1 MFSHRSPV
9 TSHQSPVTSH
19 QAPVRKKKN
28 LSFVLSSVLTINYH
42 MSFADKLETLKSIR
56 EERGILRAIAFLGDR
71 LLAKLRGKMSY
82 QRWRKQHRLTTAEIQ
97 AAREEIKTW
106 SHLPLF
112 SLLLPVYNVETV
124 WLEKAI
130 QSVKAQIYPHWELC
144 IADDASS
151 AIDIAP
157 FLEKYRKRDRR
168 IKIIFREKNGNISAA
183 SNSALELAE
192 GEYIGLLDHD
202 DELAIDT
209 LFEVAKCLQT
219 HPDADF
225 IYTDEDHIDAQGK
238 HFDPAFKPDWSPE
251 YFHTQMY
258 TCHFGVYST
267 QLVREIGGFRSEF
280 DGAQDYDLVLRLSE
294 KTKNIYHI
302 PKILYHWRAIASS
315 SASGVQGK
323 PQAFQKGKKALESML
338 ARSSYSGFVEETGI
352 AGVFR
357 VRRQLKEDYKVS
369 IIIPSAGK
377 QVQAGEKTVCLLEKC
392 IQSILE
398 KSTYRNFEI
407 IVVDGFDITD
417 EILHRLKGK
426 IELVRDRNSFNFSKR
441 INLGAEHANG
451 EILLILNDDTEAI
464 ASDWLESM
472 LEFAQQE
479 EIGAVGAKLLFPDG
493 KIQHSGVVI
502 VEDVHPMHI
511 FYGYEGAHQGYSF
524 SNVVNRNYIA
534 VTGACLMMRK
544 ALFEQLGGL
553 EEELAL
559 NYNDVDLCLKAH
571 RAGYRNLVTPYAQL
585 SHYGSASR
593 SDRKVKPEERHKL
606 AKKWGKYLQK
616 LGGDP
621 YYNPNFDP
629 NNPNF
634 EL

>member
-1 MFSHRSPV
+1 M
-9 TSHQSPVTSH
+9 
-19 QAPVRKKKN
+19 N
-28 LSFVLSSVLTINYH
+28 LV
-42 MSFADKLETLKSIR
+42 DKLENLKSIQK
-56 EERGILRAIAFLGDR
+56 EQGTLRAIAFLGDR
-71 LLAKLRGKMSY
+71 LLAKLRGKINY
-82 QRWRKQHRLTTAEIQ
+82 QQWRKQHRLAETDIQSARAEI
-97 AAREEIKTW
+97 ATW
-106 SHLPLF
+106 SHCPLF
-112 SLLLPVYNVETV
+112 SILLPVYNVEQV

-130 QSVKAQIYPHWELC
+130 QSVRGQIYPYWQLC

-151 AIDIAP
+151 AAHIRP
-157 FLEKYRKRDRR
+157 LLQKYQESDRR
-168 IKIIFREKNGNISAA
+168 IKVIFRDQNGNISAA
-183 SNSALELAE
+183 SNSALELAT

-202 DELAIDT
+202 DELAIDA
-209 LFEVAKCLQT
+209 LFAVAKLLQT
-219 HPDADF
+219 YPHADF
-225 IYTDEDHIDAQGK
+225 IYTDEDHIDTKGK

-258 TCHFGVYST
+258 TCHFGVYRT

-280 DGAQDYDLVLRLSE
+280 DGAQDYDLVLRLTE

-323 PQAFQKGKKALESML
+323 PDAFQTGKKALESML
-338 ARSSYSGFVEETGI
+338 ERSHYPGFVAETEM

-357 VRRQLKEDYKVS
+357 LRRQLQAESKIS

-377 QVQAGEKTVCLLEKC
+377 QIKEAGKSICLLENC
-392 IQSILE
+392 LQSIQE

-407 IVVDGFDITD
+407 VVVDGWDIPE
-417 EILHRLKGK
+417 EILKRLEGK
-426 IELVRDRNSFNFSKR
+426 LEGKLELVRDRAPFNFSTR
-441 INLGAEHANG
+441 INLGVEKARG
-451 EILLILNDDTEAI
+451 DIILILNDDTQVI
-464 ASDWLESM
+464 TPDWLESM
-472 LEFAQQE
+472 FEFAQQA

-502 VEDVHPMHI
+502 VEDIHPMHV

-524 SNVVNRNYIA
+524 SNLVNRNYIA

-544 ALFEQLGGL
+544 ALFAELQGL
-553 EEELAL
+553 DTEFAL

-571 RAGYRNLVTPYAQL
+571 QAGYRNLITPYAQL

-593 SDRKVKPEERHKL
+593 SDRQVRPEERQKL
-606 AKKWGKYLQK
+606 AEKWGEYWQK
-616 LGGDP
+616 IGGDP
-621 YYNPNFDP
+621 YYNPNFAS

-634 EL
+634 EI